1 MKIASEHLR
10 RPLGAVPF
18 LCNNILI
25 EVRLM
30 ADHEDAALVFFK
42 GALQL
47 FFGVHI
53 EVVGGLVEDQE
64 VGGAAHQFAEA
75 DFGLLAA
82 GEDPD
87 FALDVLGCEAAFG
100 EGRADFVLG
109 EAREFLPDLF
119 DAGGV
124 YVLIHFLLEIA
135 DLKILTGFDC
145 ARKGGNEAQEALE
158 ECCLADAV

>member
-18 LCNNILI
+18 LCNN
-25 EVRLM
+25 
-30 ADHEDAALVFFK
+30 VFFK